1 MRSCSSSTASMKV
14 KNVKKWVDTQT
25 CTNTH
30 THTPASACLLHLS
43 HIPPSLCSSLFIAL
57 TDCLSPLFPA
67 WVPSIPSV
75 YFCVFLLLSLPLFAL
90 CSLLLILATHTNSE
104 VLSWAED
111 EVSTK
116 LCVCVIFFRLCFTKG
131 HFPKL
136 AECAHFHYEN
146 VDFGTIQVDTL
157 NLFFPILMPNLLTY
171 IPVMGL
177 GLDWSPSEEYV
188 CFNLV
193 VLNVWWNCLYK
204 ITAPW
209 MSIMVQMKLWTSIFF
224 QRLMFFP
231 VIPLQCWVRNGNM
244 MFIKTQVWLTCLFHL
259 TSRRIHPFRC
269 WYHGTGCWFAFVW
282 YLFEYPIQ
290 HDLIHSSFTH
300 LRGFLWRTG

>member
-14 KNVKKWVDTQT
+14 KNVKKWVDTQS
-25 CTNTH
+25 CTNTLA
-30 THTPASACLLHLS
+30 HTPASACLLHLS

-67 WVPSIPSV
+67 WVPFIPSV

-90 CSLLLILATHTNSE
+90 CSLLKLVTHTHTHKLRG
-104 VLSWAED
+104 VI
-111 EVSTK
+111 VSRGWSVNQTV
-116 LCVCVIFFRLCFTKG
+116 CVCVIFFRLCFTKG

-157 NLFFPILMPNLLTY
+157 NLSFPMLMPNLITY
-171 IPVMGL
+171 FPLMGL
-177 GLDWSPSEEYV
+177 RLDWSPSEEYV

-209 MSIMVQMKLWTSIFF
+209 MSIMAQAKLWTSVFF
-224 QRLMFFP
+224 QRLMFSP
-231 VIPLQCWVRNGNM
+231 VIPPAVLG
-244 MFIKTQVWLTCLFHL
+244 
-259 TSRRIHPFRC
+259 
-269 WYHGTGCWFAFVW
+269 
-282 YLFEYPIQ
+282 
-290 HDLIHSSFTH
+290 
-300 LRGFLWRTG
+300 